1 MEVKIG
7 TPATITCTITNIASP
22 NGVRVTWKDGEQTVT
37 DNVDTSSVSS
47 KQQVSTLTVQSPQT
61 DKVYTSII
69 SSSEY
74 SESEPF
80 SQQVNLNVFGK
91 YLEMIFQSY
100 LRLTCQLPPL
110 KEIIYVKLNIEC
122 HIS

>member
-22 NGVRVTWKDGEQTVT
+22 NGMRVTWKDGEQTVT

-47 KQQVSTLTVQSPQT
+47 KQQVSTLTEQSPQT
-61 DKVYTSII
+61 DKVYTCII

-80 SQQVNLNVFGK
+80 SQQFNLNVFGK
-91 YLEMIFQSY
+91 YLEMIS
-100 LRLTCQLPPL
+100 
-110 KEIIYVKLNIEC
+110 
-122 HIS
+122 